1 MMQESEQEA
10 LTALGTEGFP
20 TGIVP
25 LFQGI
30 CSSFFLKELHRN
42 LLCVIFLIPR
52 KEALVIT
59 LRFMLEGFFF
69 FKERHKPNLMK
80 PESQ

>member
-10 LTALGTEGFP
+10 LSALRTEGFP
-20 TGIVP
+20 TDTVP

-30 CSSFFLKELHRN
+30 CPFFLKELHHS

-69 FKERHKPNLMK
+69 FFKKGINPI
-80 PESQ
+80 

>member
-1 MMQESEQEA
+1 MQESEQEA

-30 CSSFFLKELHRN
+30 CSFFLKELHHN
-42 LLCVIFLIPR
+42 LLFVIFLIPI

-59 LRFMLEGFFF
+59 LRFMLEVFLFLFFF
-69 FKERHKPNLMK
+69 FKKGINPI
-80 PESQ
+80 